1 MEIGNILGLK
11 FCLYPYFL
19 SLIPFKKRKST
30 WKNSIFRLKICIC
43 NLKIYI
49 FNLKICIFSLKIE
62 NCSGIFKFGK
72 GVSVFCQKERGKG
85 GGEDGFSLIS
95 IGNNRYSIRTKSA
108 KSFEKMI

>member
-30 WKNSIFRLKICIC
+30 WKNSIF
-43 NLKIYI
+43 
-49 FNLKICIFSLKIE
+49 SLKTE

-85 GGEDGFSLIS
+85 CGEDGFSLIS